1 MKSILFLFKPFCLPL
16 SSPNTDCSLCDF
28 NDVTN
33 MEQIAG
39 IALLLPWRI
48 LPRWSIFICP
58 TRLSSIWSIS
68 TSRDQRNIAS
78 RLWPQSWRRTSRR
91 RRSFTMSKIKYYFL
105 ESGWIVSSSLSLGGW
120 EVVEEGLTRWGGR
133 RRRWVF
139 FCFLFY
145 LECTC
150 VSSNAVLSHFDTVQ
164 LLSVCEKSVVS
175 SLDFYW
181 AR

>member
-78 RLWPQSWRRTSRR
+78 RLWSQSWRRTSRR
-91 RRSFTMSKIKYYFL
+91 RRSFTMSKMKYYFL
-105 ESGWIVSSSLSLGGW
+105 ESRRIVSSSLSLGGW
-120 EVVEEGLTRWGGR
+120 EVVEEGLTRWGR
-133 RRRWVF
+133 RRRWIF
-139 FCFLFY
+139 F
-145 LECTC
+145 
-150 VSSNAVLSHFDTVQ
+150 VSFFI
-164 LLSVCEKSVVS
+164 LSVLPYLQTLCSRILILSKYCLFVKKCC
-175 SLDFYW
+175 LDFYR